1 MPYTNLVGDSSFQG
15 CLMCI
20 QIKLGKGG
28 GGRESSALLKFACGS
43 MVEPGIVV
51 FPDSLVSA

>member
-15 CLMCI
+15 CLCI

-28 GGRESSALLKFACGS
+28 GGRESSALLKFVCGS

-51 FPDSLVSA
+51 FPDSLVRA